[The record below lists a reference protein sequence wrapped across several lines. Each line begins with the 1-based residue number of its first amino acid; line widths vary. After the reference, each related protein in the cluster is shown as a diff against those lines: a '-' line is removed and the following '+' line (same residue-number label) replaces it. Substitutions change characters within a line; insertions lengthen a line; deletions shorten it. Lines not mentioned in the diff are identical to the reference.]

1 MIDIDSKIQTIS
13 EYLSKCCIDIG
24 DKSLDDI
31 KTAISLLKELPPS
44 DAPNTFN
51 REQRLISVSDEISW
65 IIMSLKRR
73 KSIIDEEIKKI
84 KVPEY
89 TLLVRQGRPSSEAIN
104 MEILFKHDELNQ
116 LNNKLEFLD
125 NLLEYLMS
133 IQENISRYIWM
144 LRDRLQFLK

>member
-1 MIDIDSKIQTIS
+1 MIDIDDKISVIS
-13 EYLSKCCIDIG
+13 DYLKKCCIDIG
-24 DKSLDDI
+24 DKSLGDI
-31 KTAISLLKELPPS
+31 KTAISLLKEIPPS

-51 REQRLISVSDEISW
+51 RIQKFISISDEISW

-73 KSIIDEEIKKI
+73 KSIIDEQVKKI

-104 MEILFKHDELNQ
+104 MEILFKHEELMT
-116 LNNKLEFLD
+116 LNSKMEFLD
-125 NLLEYLMS
+125 EFLEYLMS
-133 IQENISRYIWM
+133 IQENISRYIWA